1 MLTGEVAEAL
11 NLDLVMIEVEKRRTI
26 EQRSEDDA
34 TNAISERTNFLTKK
48 DGDRFHG
55 GVVKDEI
62 IDRNFERGGIE
73 EGMSEPD
80 GRLASCQTTGPGRV
94 SG

>member
-11 NLDLVMIEVEKRRTI
+11 NLDLVMIEVEKRRQLNI
-26 EQRSEDDA
+26 EAKTTPPMQFRNEQ
-34 TNAISERTNFLTKK
+34 ILTKK

-73 EGMSEPD
+73 EACPNQMDAWQAAKLPD
-80 GRLASCQTTGPGRV
+80 RYE
-94 SG
+94 